1 MLGVCSTR
9 YTDVARRLNM
19 YNINTNQQMP
29 RAAAAAAAADDDDLP
44 IMSRGLAKL
53 IPTLYAILPNA
64 T

>member
-1 MLGVCSTR
+1 
-9 YTDVARRLNM
+9 M